1 MSHASDAPNANS
13 DEYNLTELYGYY
25 SVNDTLTD
33 LTFTDVFTEELANV
47 LNVYF
52 SPALIFMGIIGNV
65 LSITVFFKSKLRGQS
80 TSQYL
85 SALAISDTLFLL
97 QLIPPWLKAV
107 RASRVFARDGFCQTF
122 VYFSYVSSAYS
133 SWLVVA
139 FTVERCVAVLYP
151 LRRARMC
158 TVRRARTLIAAVAAC
173 CLAVNT
179 PVLLFAVPR
188 GDECNIDCELM
199 EHAARFNVVDTIFSF
214 TLPLTIITVLNIW
227 IMIGV
232 CRLSRA
238 RGHLIKDESKSRPR
252 GARRATREHA
262 HLPGRRTRST
272 LQRSQQRI
280 TRMLL
285 IVSSVFVVLNL
296 PAYSM
301 RIVAY
306 ANNMSSHEYSG
317 RWAALQQICLLFFNA
332 NFGIN
337 FFLYCMTG
345 QNFRRALCQTFP
357 CINSIRNVI
366 KSVCCRGPEQHDAPA
381 PPRSSLTSK
390 YAAAGPSSTTRLRLR
405 APASQVR
412 FVIKSV
418 CCRGPE
424 QHDAPAP
431 PRSSLISKVCDQVS
445 MLPRARAARRACASA
460 LQPHK

>member
-1 MSHASDAPNANS
+1 MSHATDNPNAIS
-13 DEYNLTELYGYY
+13 DEDN
-25 SVNDTLTD
+25 LTD
-33 LTFTDVFTEELANV
+33 LFGYFVNDSLSDSTFTDVFTEELAYV

-52 SPALIFMGIIGNV
+52 TPALIFMGIIGNL
-65 LSITVFFKSKLRGQS
+65 LSIIVFFKSKLRGQS

-122 VYFSYVSSAYS
+122 VYFTYVSSAYS

-139 FTVERCVAVLYP
+139 FTIERCVAVLYP
-151 LRRARMC
+151 LRRTRMC
-158 TVRRARTLIAAVAAC
+158 TVRRARMLILAIAVC
-173 CLAVNT
+173 CLAINT
-179 PVLLFAVPR
+179 PVLKFAVPKEN
-188 GDECNIDCELM
+188 ECNIDYELM

-238 RGHLIKDESKSRPR
+238 RGHLIRDEESQPRPR
-252 GARRATREHA
+252 GARRGTRA
-262 HLPGRRTRST
+262 NLAGRRTRSS

-306 ANNMSSHEYSG
+306 ANNMVSERVQREIS
-317 RWAALQQICLLFFNA
+317 LL
-332 NFGIN
+332 
-337 FFLYCMTG
+337 
-345 QNFRRALCQTFP
+345 
-357 CINSIRNVI
+357 
-366 KSVCCRGPEQHDAPA
+366 
-381 PPRSSLTSK
+381 
-390 YAAAGPSSTTRLRLR
+390 
-405 APASQVR
+405 VR
-412 FVIKSV
+412 
-418 CCRGPE
+418 
-424 QHDAPAP
+424 
-431 PRSSLISKVCDQVS
+431 
-445 MLPRARAARRACASA
+445 
-460 LQPHK
+460 